1 MPSREVKTPSVRTGI
16 CTGFNR
22 GHVTIPRAPRA
33 RPSRRKGKLGARV
46 AVVRAVVREVCG
58 FAPYEKRIQE
68 ILKGGGNN
76 PTKRAMR
83 FARGRL
89 GSHQRAKKKVTA
101 MQEVLQEIAKAEM
114 KKAAEAKQAAEAKS
128 E

>member
-1 MPSREVKTPSVRTGI
+1 MPSMRSGI
-16 CTGFNR
+16 CTGVNK
-22 GHVTIPRAPRA
+22 GHITTPRAPRS
-33 RPSRRKGKLGARV
+33 RPSRMKGKLGERV

-101 MQEVLQEIAKAEM
+101 MQEVLQEIAKQELKRAAEA
-114 KKAAEAKQAAEAKS
+114 KKAAEAAKS
-128 E
+128 NE